1 MQLDHSNVEHLKS
14 GMTKLGKT
22 TECSY
27 YGDISRRSTNQ
38 RKAKDDGR
46 PIFSMSHINFDE
58 LHATKA
64 HSIPIIS
71 QIRTS
76 VQTPMIR
83 SFSYPF
89 ILKDMDENN

>member
-1 MQLDHSNVEHLKS
+1 
-14 GMTKLGKT
+14 MTKLGKT

-27 YGDISRRSTNQ
+27 YADISRRSTN
-38 RKAKDDGR
+38 RRNRKDDGR
-46 PIFSMSHINFDE
+46 PAFTMSHINFNE

-71 QIRTS
+71 QIKTS
-76 VQTPMIR
+76 VQAPMIR
-83 SFSYPF
+83 SLSYPF

>member
-1 MQLDHSNVEHLKS
+1 
-14 GMTKLGKT
+14 MTKLGKT
-22 TECSY
+22 TECSC
-27 YGDISRRSTNQ
+27 YGDISRRSTNR
-38 RKAKDDGR
+38 RKTKDNER
-46 PIFSMSHINFDE
+46 PVFSMSHINFNE

-71 QIRTS
+71 QIETS

-89 ILKDMDENN
+89 ILKDIDENN

>member
-1 MQLDHSNVEHLKS
+1 
-14 GMTKLGKT
+14 MTKLGKT

-38 RKAKDDGR
+38 RKTNDDGR
-46 PIFSMSHINFDE
+46 PVFSMSHINFDE
-58 LHATKA
+58 LHTTKA

-71 QIRTS
+71 QIKTV
-76 VQTPMIR
+76 VQAPMIR

-89 ILKDMDENN
+89 TLKDMDENNWLKTLV